1 MRRAALDA
9 QSYVVAPNV
18 ARRHG
23 DATPLHGRSLVCDP
37 WGRVAQQ
44 VLTVC
49 PWLAAAQAATHPVAP
64 TYSPKRHPL
73 ARGSPVGSRGAT
85 LAACVP
91 QSGCS
96 GACALV
102 PVWCL
107 PEVADSSASNHHTP
121 CLRFQVV
128 AQCDPVGDA
137 VVLAEVEPR
146 VIADTRRKLPIFEL
160 AHPFE

>member
-1 MRRAALDA
+1 M
-9 QSYVVAPNV
+9 
-18 ARRHG
+18 
-23 DATPLHGRSLVCDP
+23 
-37 WGRVAQQ
+37 
-44 VLTVC
+44 
-49 PWLAAAQAATHPVAP
+49 
-64 TYSPKRHPL
+64 PL
-73 ARGSPVGSRGAT
+73 ARRSPSGHPPSCPHPLPEAPPSRARRPRG
-85 LAACVP
+85 LERGHPRYVCAAKRLLCGV
-91 QSGCS
+91 
-96 GACALV
+96 CALV